1 MIPVRH
7 DIEDLKKFLNELNE
21 LTTRTDKRVYFL
33 ASSGEYNSAVLSC
46 IYLPE
51 KHNALQNLIGTKDID
66 LRDGFPIDFFD
77 ADYVVVTD
85 PIQTHL
91 RWQDQLTVVGLSEG
105 VTHIQQLSRHFKQ
118 IKEYAFSYNENSTV
132 KFKLYEK
139 ISPYEKADIDFVE
152 SFFVET
158 YPNQPELFKN
168 RFEEYKREHFK
179 E

>member
-33 ASSGEYNSAVLSC
+33 ASSGEYNSAVLND
-46 IYLPE
+46 IYLP
-51 KHNALQNLIGTKDID
+51 
-66 LRDGFPIDFFD
+66 
-77 ADYVVVTD
+77 
-85 PIQTHL
+85 
-91 RWQDQLTVVGLSEG
+91 
-105 VTHIQQLSRHFKQ
+105 
-118 IKEYAFSYNENSTV
+118 STV

-168 RFEEYKREHFK
+168 RFEEYKREHFG